1 MIAVSSQGP
10 KQQLFEQFAL
20 IAKTLGHAHRL
31 ALIEHL
37 AQGAQSVEVLAQ
49 KTGLS
54 VANTSQHL
62 QQLRRAGLAATKR
75 DGKFIYYRLADPAVL
90 DLLAALHLI
99 GERNLAEVQAVLN
112 GYFHDRDAMEA
123 ISRTELLK
131 RSRAGMVTILDVRPP
146 DEFALSHV
154 AGAINI
160 PIGDL
165 EGRIAELDPSI
176 EIIAY
181 CRGPYCIFSFEAV
194 CLLRKRGF
202 LIQRLADGMPEWEA
216 ANLPVEFGP
225 SLLRSNALIASY
237 TSN

>member
-1 MIAVSSQGP
+1 MSSQGP

-31 ALIEHL
+31 ALVEHL

-49 KTGLS
+49 KAGLS

-62 QQLRRAGLAATKR
+62 QQLRRAGLAATQR

-99 GERNLAEVQAVLN
+99 GERNLSEVQVVLN
-112 GYFHDRDAMEA
+112 GYFHDRDTMEA

-131 RSRAGMVTILDVRPP
+131 RSRAGMVTILDVRPN
-146 DEFALSHV
+146 DEFALAHV

-160 PIGDL
+160 PMGDL
-165 EGRIAELDPSI
+165 EKRIAELDPSI
-176 EIIAY
+176 EIVAY
-181 CRGPYCIFSFEAV
+181 CRGPYCVFSFEAV
-194 CLLRKRGF
+194 SLLRKRGF
-202 LIQRLADGMPEWEA
+202 RIRRLEDGLPEWQA
-216 ANLPVEFGP
+216 AGLPIEV
-225 SLLRSNALIASY
+225 L
-237 TSN
+237 